1 MKCMNEKDKTEN
13 KNNENTVLPADIE
26 VKNKQTNNK
35 RKQYK
40 SNYTN
45 YIVILEQQKVF
56 FGFFFLI

>member
-56 FGFFFLI
+56 FVFFF